1 MKIFITGA
9 AGSIGQMLVKK
20 LKTSGHEIF
29 LFDNN
34 IKEQEG
40 LPCFKGDLSDESGL
54 TLRLRGMDAIIH
66 LAGVTHTNK
75 QSLYYRVNVDGTKN
89 LLKAAQ
95 INGIGRF
102 IYISSRAAV
111 ENGGAYSHSKY
122 LAEAA
127 VRESGLNW
135 LILQPAE
142 VYGAGKGA
150 IEQLVGIIKNCRF
163 VPIIGNGKYLL
174 SPVWVDDIVAAILA
188 SLNNNSLSRQT
199 YVLAGPEEL
208 SYNRIVD
215 IITDVLRVKRI
226 RVHIPLV
233 FIKFAA
239 WLFFLMNKNYFV
251 RDQIPRLLCKKSSD
265 ISLARQDLSFD
276 PMPFAV
282 GIKKLIEKQ
291 A

>member
-20 LKTSGHEIF
+20 LNTSGHEIF

-34 IKEQEG
+34 FKEQEG
-40 LPCFKGDLSDESGL
+40 LHCFKGDLGDESGL
-54 TLRLRGMDAIIH
+54 TLMLRGMDAVIH
-66 LAGVTHTNK
+66 LAGVTHTNN
-75 QSLYYRVNVDGTKN
+75 QDLYYRVNVDGTKN

-111 ENGGAYSHSKY
+111 ENGGAYSRSKY
-122 LAEAA
+122 LAETA

-142 VYGAGKGA
+142 VYGAGKGV
-150 IEQLVGIIKNCRF
+150 IEQLVGIIKKCCF

-174 SPVWVDDIVAAILA
+174 SPVWVEDVVAAILA
-188 SLNNNSLSRQT
+188 SLNNGLSRQT

-215 IITDVLRVKRI
+215 IIINIFRVKRI
-226 RVHIPLV
+226 KVHIPLV
-233 FIKFAA
+233 LIKVAA
-239 WLFFLMNKNYFV
+239 WLFFLINKNYFV
-251 RDQIPRLLCKKSSD
+251 RDQIPRLLCKKTSD

-276 PMPFAV
+276 PISFDA

-291 A
+291 AQ